1 MRSRIFFVVTVVS
14 IVLNL
19 QIEAYSESR
28 NIIKDTNKRKAIVKM
43 DSMPLFSLGSN
54 NREAIFTIDKGKS
67 VYIKFILNSESGTW
81 CAISEA
87 IDDDLIGFV
96 DCNALQFEQWPGS
109 DYTEI
114 SQAPVYSKVK
124 NTENPAN
131 KSLGVLRPKIKQN
144 KNWPAL
150 VDAAWQGK
158 PDTIRN
164 LIKGGVDI
172 NARDKESGLTALM
185 AAAAYGSTDVIDLLI
200 SAGAKINTKD
210 NYGWSA
216 IMIASEKGNLNAVKA
231 LLKKGATISNKD
243 FNGFT
248 AADLAERNGHTKI
261 VKFLRKNVDTKQNK

>member
-1 MRSRIFFVVTVVS
+1 MRSSIFIVVTIVS
-14 IVLNL
+14 IMLNL
-19 QIEAYSESR
+19 QTKAESR
-28 NIIKDTNKRKAIVKM
+28 AVVNENYKRKAIVNM
-43 DSMPLFSLGSN
+43 DSVPLFSLESN

-96 DCNALQFEQWPGS
+96 DCNALQFEQWSGS

-124 NTENPAN
+124 NTEIPAN
-131 KSLGVLRPKIKQN
+131 KSSGVLRPKIKQN

-150 VDAAWQGK
+150 LDAAWQGK

-216 IMIASEKGNLNAVKA
+216 IMIASEQGNLNAVKA

-261 VKFLRKNVDTKQNK
+261 VKFLRKNVDTK